1 MSPKGV
7 RIEKGEPVERMS
19 SEGPLDQNLGVNVDD
34 HQSSVVFLDSVTDE
48 NDIFKRSPV
57 LGEIDGDK
65 DIQGKSVNK
74 ALAEEDYLKRSV
86 YINPAGTDLAELGGG
101 QTVDKFAVSDAS
113 WMDNPDELIWKSA
126 MLAQLK
132 AKENAIEHFL
142 NDPAVANFAGKMS
155 EEDRKLVAQ
164 RARQLAAEL
173 QDEALNEMNENLS
186 SSIEAQKQSIMKTKE
201 RFLRYVVTD
210 EDAIK
215 AGGLTESEVNE
226 LFEEGR

>member
-19 SEGPLDQNLGVNVDD
+19 SEGPLDQNLAMSIDD
-34 HQSSVVFLDSVTDE
+34 DQASVVFLDSVADE

-57 LGEIDGDK
+57 IGNVDGDK
-65 DIQGKSVNK
+65 KLEGKSINETLSGEEY
-74 ALAEEDYLKRSV
+74 LARGV
-86 YINPAGTDLAELGGG
+86 FINPGGGNLAGLGSG
-101 QTVDKFAVSDAS
+101 QTVDKFSVTDAS

-126 MLAQLK
+126 LLAQLK
-132 AKENAIEHFL
+132 SKMNAVEHFL

-173 QDEALNEMNENLS
+173 QDEALNEMNESLGAAS
-186 SSIEAQKQSIMKTKE
+186 EAEKQAVMKTKE
-201 RFLRYVVTD
+201 RFFRYVVRD

-226 LFEEGR
+226 LFEEGK